1 VGQKVHPR
9 GFRLGVSEDWQAN
22 WFGGK
27 NYSDYLIED
36 EKIRAM
42 IRNKRYKIKTKRG
55 QIIDS
60 DAAVDEVYIERP
72 SASKVKIS
80 IHTAKPGIVIGKK
93 GAEVQVLREEL
104 EKLTSKQCFVNIKE
118 IKTPETDALLVA
130 ENVAAMLEKRTS
142 HKRAMKRVMRN
153 AMKSGA
159 KGIKVMVS
167 GRLGG
172 AEIARVEWYREGR
185 IPLQT
190 LRAKIDYGYTV
201 ANTKSGVIGVKV
213 WVYTSDK

>member
-1 VGQKVHPR
+1 MGQKVHPR

-36 EKIRAM
+36 EKIRKL

-80 IHTAKPGIVIGKK
+80 IYTAKPGIVIGKK
-93 GAEVQVLREEL
+93 GSEVQALREEL
-104 EKLTSKQCFVNIKE
+104 EKLTGKQCFVNIKE

-159 KGIKVMVS
+159 RGIKVMVA

-190 LRAKIDYGYTV
+190 LKAKIDYGYTV

-213 WVYTSDK
+213 WVYTSDM

>member
-1 VGQKVHPR
+1 MGQKVHPR

-36 EKIRAM
+36 EKIRKL
-42 IRNKRYKIKTKRG
+42 IRNKRYRIKTKRG

-60 DAAVDEVYIERP
+60 DAAVNEVYIERP

-80 IHTAKPGIVIGKK
+80 IYTAKPGIVIGKK
-93 GAEVQVLREEL
+93 GAEVQTLREEL
-104 EKLTSKQCFVNIKE
+104 EKMTSKQCFVNIKE

-159 KGIKVMVS
+159 RGIKVMVA

-190 LRAKIDYGYTV
+190 LKAKIDYGYTV

-213 WVYTSDK
+213 WVYTSDM

>member
-36 EKIRAM
+36 EKIRKL
-42 IRNKRYKIKTKRG
+42 IRNKRYRIKTKRG

-80 IHTAKPGIVIGKK
+80 IYTAKPGIVIGKK
-93 GAEVQVLREEL
+93 GSEVQALREQL
-104 EKLTSKQCFVNIKE
+104 EKLTGKQCFVNIKE

-159 KGIKVMVS
+159 RGIKVMVA

-190 LRAKIDYGYTV
+190 LKAKIDYGYTV

>member
-1 VGQKVHPR
+1 MGQKVHPR

-36 EKIRAM
+36 EKIRKL
-42 IRNKRYKIKTKRG
+42 IRNKRYRIKTKRG

-80 IHTAKPGIVIGKK
+80 IYTAKPGIVIGKK
-93 GAEVQVLREEL
+93 GSEVQALREQL
-104 EKLTSKQCFVNIKE
+104 EKLTGKQCFVNIKE

-159 KGIKVMVS
+159 RGIKVMVA

-190 LRAKIDYGYTV
+190 LKAKIDYGYTV

>member
-36 EKIRAM
+36 EKIRTM

>member
-1 VGQKVHPR
+1 MGQKVHPR

-36 EKIRAM
+36 EKIRKL
-42 IRNKRYKIKTKRG
+42 IRNKRYRIKTKRG

-60 DAAVDEVYIERP
+60 DAAVNEVYIERP

-80 IHTAKPGIVIGKK
+80 IYTAKPGIVIGKK
-93 GAEVQVLREEL
+93 GSEVQKLREQL
-104 EKLTSKQCFVNIKE
+104 EKLTAKQCFVNIKE

-159 KGIKVMVS
+159 RGIKVMVA

-190 LRAKIDYGYTV
+190 LKAKIDYGYTV

-213 WVYTSDK
+213 WVYTSDM

>member
-36 EKIRAM
+36 EKIRDL
-42 IRNKRYKIKTKRG
+42 IRKKRYRIKTKRG

-60 DAAVDEVYIERP
+60 DAAVDEIYIERP
-72 SASKVKIS
+72 SASKIKIS
-80 IHTAKPGIVIGKK
+80 IYTAKPGIVIGKK
-93 GAEVQVLREEL
+93 GSEVQVLREQL
-104 EKLTSKQCFVNIKE
+104 EKLTKKQCFVNIKE

-159 KGIKVMVS
+159 RGIKVMVS

-190 LRAKIDYGYTV
+190 LRAKIDYGFTV

>member
-36 EKIRAM
+36 EKIRKL

-80 IHTAKPGIVIGKK
+80 IYTAKPGIVIGKK
-93 GAEVQVLREEL
+93 GSEVQALREEL
-104 EKLTSKQCFVNIKE
+104 EKLTGKQCFVNIKE

-159 KGIKVMVS
+159 RGIKVMVA

-190 LRAKIDYGYTV
+190 LKAKIDYGYTV

-213 WVYTSDK
+213 WVYTSDM

>member
-36 EKIRAM
+36 EKIRKL
-42 IRNKRYKIKTKRG
+42 IRNKRYRIKTKRS

-80 IHTAKPGIVIGKK
+80 IYTAKPGIVIGKK
-93 GAEVQVLREEL
+93 GSEVQALREQL
-104 EKLTSKQCFVNIKE
+104 EKLTGKQCFVNIKE

-159 KGIKVMVS
+159 RGIKVMVA

-190 LRAKIDYGYTV
+190 LKAKIDYGYTV

>member
-1 VGQKVHPR
+1 MGQKVHPR

-36 EKIRAM
+36 EKIRKL

-72 SASKVKIS
+72 SPSKVKIS
-80 IHTAKPGIVIGKK
+80 IYTAKPGIVIGKK
-93 GAEVQVLREEL
+93 GSEVQALREEL
-104 EKLTSKQCFVNIKE
+104 EKLTGKQCFVNIKE

-159 KGIKVMVS
+159 RGIKVMVA

-213 WVYTSDK
+213 WVYTSDM

>member
-1 VGQKVHPR
+1 MGQKVHPR
-9 GFRLGVSEDWQAN
+9 GFRLGVSRDWQAN

-36 EKIRAM
+36 EQIRKLV
-42 IRNKRYKIKTKRG
+42 RGKRYQIKTKRG
-55 QIIDS
+55 QLVES
-60 DAAVDEVYIERP
+60 DASVNEIFIERP
-72 SASKVKIS
+72 SQSKVRIS
-80 IHTAKPGIVIGKK
+80 IFTAKPGIVIGRK
-93 GAEVQVLREEL
+93 GSEVQVLREQL
-104 EKLTSKQCFVNIKE
+104 EKLTGKQCFVNIKE

-130 ENVAAMLEKRTS
+130 ENISSMLEKRTS

-172 AEIARVEWYREGR
+172 AEIARTEWYREGR

-190 LRAKIDYGYTV
+190 LSAAIDYGFTV
-201 ANTKSGVIGVKV
+201 AKTKMGVIGVKV
-213 WVYTSDK
+213 WVYTTDK

>member
-36 EKIRAM
+36 EKIRTL
-42 IRNKRYKIKTKRG
+42 IRNKRYRIKTKRG

-60 DAAVDEVYIERP
+60 DAAVNEVYIERP

-80 IHTAKPGIVIGKK
+80 IYTAKPGIVIGKK
-93 GAEVQVLREEL
+93 GSEVQALREEL
-104 EKLTSKQCFVNIKE
+104 EKMTGKQCFVNIKE

-159 KGIKVMVS
+159 RGIKVMVA

-190 LRAKIDYGYTV
+190 LKAKIDYGYTV

-213 WVYTSDK
+213 WVYTSDM

>member
-36 EKIRAM
+36 EKIRKM
-42 IRNKRYKIKTKRG
+42 IRNKRYRIKTKRG

-60 DAAVDEVYIERP
+60 DAAVNEVYIERP
-72 SASKVKIS
+72 SASKIKIS
-80 IHTAKPGIVIGKK
+80 IYTAKPGIVIGKK
-93 GAEVQVLREEL
+93 GSEVQKLREQL
-104 EKLTSKQCFVNIKE
+104 EKLTAKQCFVNIKE

-159 KGIKVMVS
+159 RGIKVMVA

-213 WVYTSDK
+213 WVYTSDM

>member
-1 VGQKVHPR
+1 MGQKVHPR

-36 EKIRAM
+36 EKIRKL
-42 IRNKRYKIKTKRG
+42 IRNKRYRIKTKRG

-80 IHTAKPGIVIGKK
+80 IYTAKPGIVIGKK
-93 GAEVQVLREEL
+93 GSEVQALREQL
-104 EKLTSKQCFVNIKE
+104 EKLTGKQCFVNIKE

-159 KGIKVMVS
+159 RGIKVMVA

-172 AEIARVEWYREGR
+172 AEIARVEWYRVGR

-190 LRAKIDYGYTV
+190 LKAKIDYGYTV

>member
-36 EKIRAM
+36 EKIRKL
-42 IRNKRYKIKTKRG
+42 IRNKRYRIKTKRG

-60 DAAVDEVYIERP
+60 DAAVNEVYIERP

-80 IHTAKPGIVIGKK
+80 IYTAKPGIVIGKK
-93 GAEVQVLREEL
+93 GSEVQKLREQL
-104 EKLTSKQCFVNIKE
+104 EKLTAKQCFVNIKE

-159 KGIKVMVS
+159 RGIKVMVA

-213 WVYTSDK
+213 WVYTSDM

>member
-1 VGQKVHPR
+1 MGQKVHPR

-36 EKIRAM
+36 EKIRKL
-42 IRNKRYKIKTKRG
+42 IRNKRYRIKTKRG

-80 IHTAKPGIVIGKK
+80 IYTAKPGIVIGKK
-93 GAEVQVLREEL
+93 GSEVQALREEL
-104 EKLTSKQCFVNIKE
+104 EKLTGKQCFVNIKE

-159 KGIKVMVS
+159 RGIKVMVA

-190 LRAKIDYGYTV
+190 LKAKIDYGYTV

-213 WVYTSDK
+213 WVYTSDM

>member
-1 VGQKVHPR
+1 MGQKVHPR

>member
-1 VGQKVHPR
+1 MGQKVHPR

-36 EKIRAM
+36 EKIRKL
-42 IRNKRYKIKTKRG
+42 IRDKRYRIKTKRG

-60 DAAVDEVYIERP
+60 DAAVNEVYIERP

-80 IHTAKPGIVIGKK
+80 IYTAKPGIVIGKK
-93 GAEVQVLREEL
+93 GSEVQALREEL

-159 KGIKVMVS
+159 RGIKVMVA

-190 LRAKIDYGYTV
+190 LKAKIDYGYTV

-213 WVYTSDK
+213 WVYTSDM

>member
-1 VGQKVHPR
+1 MGQKVHPR

-36 EKIRAM
+36 EKIRTM